1 MRRRAKLAARQVNI
15 CMDSWLPRPSL
26 GPWRPLT
33 AKQFADDVGGWPVAS
48 VQRLRAAAQSR
59 AACGEQQQSMNMTS
73 APALVNHGAVRRPCR
88 R

>member
-1 MRRRAKLAARQVNI
+1 MRRRAKLPARQVNI

-33 AKQFADDVGGWPVAS
+33 AKQFARGVAGWPVAS
-48 VQRLRAAAQSR
+48 VQRLGAAAQSR

-73 APALVNHGAVRRPCR
+73 AAVLVNHGALRRPCR